1 MDTEILKQLVD
12 IFKQL
17 TDGAIYALIA
27 YMGYMYVKLFLFFG
41 AVFYLIKTIA
51 HVVTGAQLPK
61 KVAAV
66 VGFDDYD
73 GSYYA
78 DDKKLLDKVR
88 AAVKAAK

>member
-17 TDGAIYALIA
+17 TDGAIYALVA

-41 AVFYLIKTIA
+41 AVFYLIKKVYKIF
-51 HVVTGAQLPK
+51 TGAQLVK
-61 KVAAV
+61 KIASV
-66 VGFDDYD
+66 VGFDDFD
-73 GSYYA
+73 GDYYT
-78 DDKKLLDKVR
+78 DEKKLLEKVR